1 MLIMNQTREEY
12 WRKNPRQNGQV
23 PTLMDAGP
31 LGELDIDAN
40 HIISS
45 TEGPDPWQVPLGSG
59 AQHHGHL
66 IAGLWHSENFGKTL
80 VRK

>member
-1 MLIMNQTREEY
+1 
-12 WRKNPRQNGQV
+12 
-23 PTLMDAGP
+23 MDAGP

-40 HIISS
+40 QIISS
-45 TEGPDPWQVPLGSG
+45 TEGPNLWQVPLGSG

-80 VRK
+80 VRN